1 MFERYTERARRV
13 LFFARYEASQLG
25 SISIETEHLLLGL
38 IREGKGLTSRIFARS
53 HLSLESI
60 RKEIEGRTVFRE
72 KVSTSVEIPFSA
84 ETKRVLQFAA
94 EEADR
99 LLHNYIGTEHLLL
112 GILREERSVAA
123 TILMEKGMR
132 LNTVREDIVALLNE
146 KTTLTRV
153 KETPL
158 LAEFSRDLTEAA
170 MKNQLDPLVG
180 RGTELERVQ
189 QVLCRRTKN
198 NAVLIGEPGV
208 GKTAIV
214 EGLAQKIVY
223 GDVPHFLA
231 DKRILALDISLIVA
245 GTKYRGQFEERL
257 KAIMKEL
264 TENPNIIVFID
275 ELHTLV
281 GAGSAE
287 GSLDAA
293 NILKP
298 ALSRGEIRCI
308 GATTPAEY
316 RKYIE
321 KDRSLERR
329 FQAVKVDP
337 PSEKETIE
345 VLMGVKDRYEQF
357 HHVEY
362 TQRGDRGRRVPVE
375 PLHHRPLPARQG
387 DRPGRRGRRA
397 RQAARVGL
405 LERGVRRDQPQHP
418 RRGRADGERPSR
430 RRTSR
435 RRSSTASRKSRRART
450 CSSSARSS
458 TSSPTPAASPSARA
472 TSTRWSRSGRACRSR
487 RSTRTRATSC
497 SGWKRSCTTA
507 SSRRTRRSRR
517 CRARSAGRAPGS
529 RTRTVRSAASCSSGP
544 PASAR
549 PSWRARVANFLFGSD
564 HALIRFDMSEY
575 MEKHSVSKLIG
586 SPPGYVGHE
595 EGGQLT
601 EKVKRNPYS
610 VVLLDEIE
618 KAHPDLFNILLQVF
632 EDGHLT
638 DGLGN
643 RVNFKNTIIIM
654 TSNIGARFI
663 QKKASLGFQS
673 TESSVIARSV
683 NDMVLGEVRKTF
695 NPEFINRIDEIIVF
709 EALVDDDLRTITRLL
724 VKQLN
729 DNLVDRKIQLDLA
742 PEVVD
747 WIIEQTC
754 KDRSYGARP
763 LRRAIQRFIED
774 PLSEELIR
782 GHLKDGEIEVYLE
795 AGIPGLPSG
804 GPGAGRPP
812 AGVTPPSPSGCA
824 SGSDGQSRP
833 DWRPSKIQ

>member
-1 MFERYTERARRV
+1 MFERYTERAPRV

-38 IREGKGLTSRIFARS
+38 IREGKGLTRRLFARAN
-53 HLSLESI
+53 LSLQSI
-60 RKEIEGRTVFRE
+60 REQTEGRLTGHE
-72 KVSTSVEIPFSA
+72 KVSTAVEIPFA
-84 ETKRVLQFAA
+84 ADTKRVLQSAA
-94 EEADR
+94 DEADR

-123 TILMEKGMR
+123 AILMEKGMR
-132 LNTVREDIVALLNE
+132 LHTVREDIVQLLNE

-170 MKNQLDPLVG
+170 MKNLLDPLVG
-180 RGTELERVQ
+180 RDYELERVQ

-214 EGLAQKIVY
+214 EGLAQKIFC

-329 FQAVKVDP
+329 FQAIKVDP
-337 PSEKETIE
+337 PAEKETIKI
-345 VLMGVKDRYEQF
+345 LMGVKDRYEQF

-362 TQRGDRGRRVPVE
+362 TREAIEAAVYQSSRYITDRFLPDKAIDLVDEAGARAKLKEAGYSEEFGELNKSIRVAVEQLESAVTQKDFERVQQLKDQEANAREHLQTRLREKFDVTSTTRKIVVGKTEIDEVVSKWTGVPIASINQEEGDKLLRMEEELHRRVISQE
-375 PLHHRPLPARQG
+375 KAISAIS
-387 DRPGRRGRRA
+387 RA
-397 RQAARVGL
+397 I
-405 LERGVRRDQPQHP
+405 
-418 RRGRADGERPSR
+418 
-430 RRTSR
+430 
-435 RRSSTASRKSRRART
+435 
-450 CSSSARSS
+450 
-458 TSSPTPAASPSARA
+458 
-472 TSTRWSRSGRACRSR
+472 
-487 RSTRTRATSC
+487 
-497 SGWKRSCTTA
+497 
-507 SSRRTRRSRR
+507 RRSRAGLKNPAR
-517 CRARSAGRAPGS
+517 PVGSFIFLGPTGVGKTELARSL
-529 RTRTVRSAASCSSGP
+529 
-544 PASAR
+544 
-549 PSWRARVANFLFGSD
+549 ANFLFGSD
-564 HALIRFDMSEY
+564 GALIRFDMSEY

-618 KAHPDLFNILLQVF
+618 KAHPDIFNILLQVF

-673 TESSVIARSV
+673 NESSVIARSV

-709 EALVDDDLRTITRLL
+709 EALSDDDLRTITQLL

-729 DNLVDRKIQLDLA
+729 DNLVDRKIRLQLA
-742 PEVVD
+742 QEVVD

-763 LRRAIQRFIED
+763 LRRAIQRYIED

-782 GHLKDGEIEVYLE
+782 GHLKDGEIEVYLD
-795 AGIPGLPSG
+795 G
-804 GPGAGRPP
+804 GVLAYRP
-812 AGVTPPSPSGCA
+812 AGQAAEGRRLA
-824 SGSDGQSRP
+824 
-833 DWRPSKIQ
+833 

>member
-38 IREGKGLTSRIFARS
+38 IREGKGLTSRIFQRS
-53 HLSLESI
+53 HLSLDSI
-60 RKEIEGRTVFRE
+60 RKDIEGRTVFRE
-72 KVSTSVEIPFSA
+72 KVSTSVEIPFSG
-84 ETKRVLQFAA
+84 ETKRVLQYAA

-112 GILREERSVAA
+112 GLLREERSVAA
-123 TILMEKGMR
+123 SILMEKGMR
-132 LNTVREDIVALLNE
+132 LHAVREDIVQLLNE

-158 LAEFSRDLTEAA
+158 LAEFSRDLTDIA

-180 RGTELERVQ
+180 RDYELERVQ

-214 EGLAQKIVY
+214 EGLAQKIVC

-231 DKRILALDISLIVA
+231 DKRLLALDISLIVA

-264 TENPNIIVFID
+264 TDNPNIIVFID

-329 FQAVKVDP
+329 FQAIKVEP
-337 PSEKETIE
+337 PGEQETIRI
-345 VLMGVKDRYEQF
+345 LMGVKDRYEQF

-362 TQRGDRGRRVPVE
+362 SQDAIEASVYQSSRYVTDRFLPDKAIDLLDEAGARAKLREAAFSDEFGEINKSIRVAVDQMEQAVSAKDFDRAQYYREQEAAARENLSLVRERFDVRPQQRKVVVTRVEIDEVVSKWTGVPLASINQDESDKLMRMEDELHRRVISQEAAISAVS
-375 PLHHRPLPARQG
+375 
-387 DRPGRRGRRA
+387 RA
-397 RQAARVGL
+397 I
-405 LERGVRRDQPQHP
+405 
-418 RRGRADGERPSR
+418 
-430 RRTSR
+430 
-435 RRSSTASRKSRRART
+435 
-450 CSSSARSS
+450 
-458 TSSPTPAASPSARA
+458 
-472 TSTRWSRSGRACRSR
+472 
-487 RSTRTRATSC
+487 
-497 SGWKRSCTTA
+497 
-507 SSRRTRRSRR
+507 RRSR
-517 CRARSAGRAPGS
+517 AGLKNP
-529 RTRTVRSAASCSSGP
+529 
-544 PASAR
+544 AR
-549 PSWRARVANFLFGSD
+549 PVGSFMFLGPTGVGKTELARALAQFLFGSE
-564 HALIRFDMSEY
+564 HAMIRFDMSEY

-601 EKVKRNPYS
+601 ERVKRNPYS

-618 KAHPDLFNILLQVF
+618 KAHPDIFNILLQVF

-643 RVNFKNTIIIM
+643 RVNFKNAILIM

-663 QKKASLGFQS
+663 QKRATLGFQANDS
-673 TESSVIARSV
+673 GDSARSITE
-683 NDMVLGEVRKTF
+683 MVLGEVKRTF
-695 NPEFINRIDEIIVF
+695 NPEFINRVDELIVF
-709 EALVDDDLRTITRLL
+709 DALSDDDLRRILVLL
-724 VKQLN
+724 VAQVN
-729 DNLVDRKIQLDLA
+729 ANLADRRMRVRLTPEALD
-742 PEVVD
+742 
-747 WIIEQTC
+747 WMIEATC

-763 LRRAIQRFIED
+763 LRRAIQRHVED
-774 PLSEELIR
+774 PLAEELIR
-782 GHLKDGEIEVYLE
+782 GRVRDGEIEVYVDGGALGYRTVSE
-795 AGIPGLPSG
+795 PGEPV
-804 GPGAGRPP
+804 GAGQPLSTD
-812 AGVTPPSPSGCA
+812 V
-824 SGSDGQSRP
+824 
-833 DWRPSKIQ
+833 

>member
-53 HLSLESI
+53 HLSLENI

-99 LLHNYIGTEHLLL
+99 LLNNYIGTEPLRL

-123 TILMEKGMR
+123 SILMEKGMR
-132 LNTVREDIVALLNE
+132 LNAVREDIVQLLNE

-158 LAEFSRDLTEAA
+158 LAEFSRDLTESA

-180 RGTELERVQ
+180 REHEVERVQ

-245 GTKYRGQFEERL
+245 GTKYPGQVEERL
-257 KAIMKEL
+257 QAIMKEL
-264 TENPNIIVFID
+264 TDNPNIIVFIAKLD
-275 ELHTLV
+275 TLV

-316 RKYIE
+316 RKYIQ
-321 KDRSLERR
+321 KGRPPERR
-329 FQAVKVDP
+329 FQAIKVDP
-337 PSEKETIE
+337 PGERETIE
-345 VLMGVKDRYEQF
+345 ILLGVKDRYESF

-362 TQRGDRGRRVPVE
+362 TREAIEAAVYQSNRYITDRFLPDKAIDLVDEAGARAKLREAGYSEEFGEINKSIRVAVE
-375 PLHHRPLPARQG
+375 QMESAVSQKDFEKAQFFREQEVTARENLQF
-387 DRPGRRGRRA
+387 
-397 RQAARVGL
+397 
-405 LERGVRRDQPQHP
+405 VREKFDV
-418 RRGRADGERPSR
+418 
-430 RRTSR
+430 
-435 RRSSTASRKSRRART
+435 K
-450 CSSSARSS
+450 SSARKVVVGKAEIDEVVSKW
-458 TSSPTPAASPSARA
+458 TGVPMASINQDEGDKLLRMEADLHKRVVSQEKAIGAVSRA
-472 TSTRWSRSGRACRSR
+472 I
-487 RSTRTRATSC
+487 
-497 SGWKRSCTTA
+497 
-507 SSRRTRRSRR
+507 RRSRAGLKNPNR
-517 CRARSAGRAPGS
+517 PVGSFVFLGPTGVGKTELARTLAQ
-529 RTRTVRSAASCSSGP
+529 
-544 PASAR
+544 
-549 PSWRARVANFLFGSD
+549 FMFGTEK
-564 HALIRFDMSEY
+564 ALVRFDMSEF

-586 SPPGYVGHE
+586 SPPGYVGYE

-601 EKVKRNPYS
+601 ERVKRAPYS

-618 KAHPDLFNILLQVF
+618 KAHPDVFNILLQVF
-632 EDGHLT
+632 EDGQLT

-643 RVNFKNTIIIM
+643 TVDFKNTILIM
-654 TSNIGARFI
+654 TSNIGARHLM
-663 QKKASLGFQS
+663 KKQGLGFQS
-673 TESSVIARSV
+673 DKE
-683 NDMVLGEVRKTF
+683 DMVMDKVEDLVRNEVKRTF
-695 NPEFINRIDEIIVF
+695 NPEFLNRLDEIILF
-709 EALVDDDLRTITRLL
+709 SALTENDLLQILEL
-724 VKQLN
+724 MVSQLN
-729 DNLVDRKIQLDLA
+729 QNLVQKSITVTVTDEAKKWVLS
-742 PEVVD
+742 
-747 WIIEQTC
+747 QTLS
-754 KDRSYGARP
+754 DRSYGARP
-763 LRRAIQRFIED
+763 LRRALQKYVED
-774 PLSEELIR
+774 PLSEALIQGTITTR
-782 GHLKDGEIEVYLE
+782 PAFIEVFLE
-795 AGIPGLPSG
+795 DNKLYY
-804 GPGAGRPP
+804 RPVDSQETE
-812 AGVTPPSPSGCA
+812 GVLLYEN
-824 SGSDGQSRP
+824 
-833 DWRPSKIQ
+833 

>member
-158 LAEFSRDLTEAA
+158 LAEFSRDLTDAA

-180 RGTELERVQ
+180 RHIELERVQ

-362 TQRGDRGRRVPVE
+362 THEAIEAAVYQSNRYITDRFLPDKAIDLVDEAGARAKLREAGYSSEEFGEINRSIRMAVE
-375 PLHHRPLPARQG
+375 NMESAVSEKNFEKAQYY
-387 DRPGRRGRRA
+387 
-397 RQAARVGL
+397 
-405 LERGVRRDQPQHP
+405 RDQEVQARETLQYVREKFDVKTNTRKVVVGKHDIDEVVSKWTGVPLTSINQDEGDKLLHMEEALHN
-418 RRGRADGERPSR
+418 RVISQEKAISALSRAI
-430 RRTSR
+430 
-435 RRSSTASRKSRRART
+435 
-450 CSSSARSS
+450 
-458 TSSPTPAASPSARA
+458 
-472 TSTRWSRSGRACRSR
+472 
-487 RSTRTRATSC
+487 
-497 SGWKRSCTTA
+497 
-507 SSRRTRRSRR
+507 RRSRAGLKNPNR
-517 CRARSAGRAPGS
+517 PVGSFVFLGPTGVGKTELARAL
-529 RTRTVRSAASCSSGP
+529 
-544 PASAR
+544 
-549 PSWRARVANFLFGSD
+549 ANFLFGSD
-564 HALIRFDMSEY
+564 HSLIRFDMSEY

-663 QKKASLGFQS
+663 QKKAGLGFQ
-673 TESSVIARSV
+673 TADTGAIARSV

-709 EALVDDDLRTITRLL
+709 EALSDDDLRTITRLL
-724 VKQLN
+724 VRQLN
-729 DNLVDRKIQLDLA
+729 DNLVDRKIRLELA
-742 PEVVD
+742 TEVVD
-747 WIIEQTC
+747 WVIEQTC

-763 LRRAIQRFIED
+763 LRRAIQRYIED

-782 GHLKDGEIEVYLE
+782 GHLKGGDIEVYLD
-795 AGIPGLPSG
+795 G
-804 GPGAGRPP
+804 GTLAYRP
-812 AGVTPPSPSGCA
+812 AGQTEGRRLA
-824 SGSDGQSRP
+824 
-833 DWRPSKIQ
+833 